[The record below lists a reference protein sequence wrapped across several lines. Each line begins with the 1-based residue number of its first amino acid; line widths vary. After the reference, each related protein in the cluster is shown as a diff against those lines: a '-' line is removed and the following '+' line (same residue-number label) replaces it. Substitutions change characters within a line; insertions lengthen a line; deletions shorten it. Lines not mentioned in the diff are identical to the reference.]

1 MNMVKET
8 SFEELFKRLEEI
20 VQEMEGEELQLE
32 KSLTLF
38 EEGVKLSET
47 LRQQLSKAEQKI
59 TELVGKLKETNA

>member
-8 SFEELFKRLEEI
+8 SFEELFKRLEKI

-47 LRQQLSKAEQKI
+47 LRQELSKAEQKI
-59 TELVGKLKETNA
+59 TDLVSKLEKD

>member
-1 MNMVKET
+1 MNMAKET
-8 SFEELFKRLEEI
+8 SFEKLFKRLEEI

-59 TELVGKLKETNA
+59 TELVGKLEKG

>member
-32 KSLTLF
+32 KSLMLF

-59 TELVGKLKETNA
+59 TELVIKLEKD

>member
-8 SFEELFKRLEEI
+8 SFEKLFKRLEEI

-59 TELVGKLKETNA
+59 TELVGKLEKD

>member
-20 VQEMEGEELQLE
+20 VQEMEEEELQLE

-59 TELVGKLKETNA
+59 TELVVKLEKD

>member
-1 MNMVKET
+1 MVKET
-8 SFEELFKRLEEI
+8 SFEKLFKRLEEI

-59 TELVGKLKETNA
+59 TELVGKLEKD

>member
-1 MNMVKET
+1 MAKET
-8 SFEELFKRLEEI
+8 SFEKLFKRLEEI

-59 TELVGKLKETNA
+59 TELVGKLEKD